1 MTGEWV
7 DVVCVCAC
15 AGVHVRLR
23 VGMCSDRRAWAGNV
37 NTDKETWHI
46 QAREAAL
53 NQEMAAMKAELAA
66 LRDASAGVGVGVGRT
81 GVAADEYLGVD
92 VEPSFNM

>member
-1 MTGEWV
+1 MRS
-7 DVVCVCAC
+7 CVCWRARALARC
-15 AGVHVRLR
+15 YV
-23 VGMCSDRRAWAGNV
+23 DRRAWAGNV

-53 NQEMAAMKAELAA
+53 NHEMAAMKAELAA
-66 LRDASAGVGVGVGRT
+66 LRDASAGVGVGGGRT
-81 GVAADEYLGVD
+81 GVAADEYSGVD

>member
-1 MTGEWV
+1 M
-7 DVVCVCAC
+7 DVVCVGAC

-37 NTDKETWHI
+37 NADKETWHI

-66 LRDASAGVGVGVGRT
+66 MRDASAGVGVRGGRT
-81 GVAADEYLGVD
+81 GVAADEYSGVD

>member
-1 MTGEWV
+1 M
-7 DVVCVCAC
+7 
-15 AGVHVRLR
+15 
-23 VGMCSDRRAWAGNV
+23 
-37 NTDKETWHI
+37 NTDEETWHT

-92 VEPSFNM
+92 VELSFNM